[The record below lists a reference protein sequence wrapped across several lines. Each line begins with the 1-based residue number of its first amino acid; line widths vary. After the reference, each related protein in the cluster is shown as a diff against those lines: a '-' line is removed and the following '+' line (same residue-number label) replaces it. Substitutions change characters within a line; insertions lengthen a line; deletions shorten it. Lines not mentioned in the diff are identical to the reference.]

1 MPAVELED
9 CRVPE
14 DPAFPTPAGGYMVSF
29 VALYEQGFSMA
40 PHRFLYLLLRY
51 YGLKLHHLTPSG
63 VLHIVAFVTL
73 CEAYL
78 GIDPEIDL
86 WMYFFRIQHPQ
97 DLEVELTIFGGMVIH
112 VKAGH
117 RVDHY
122 LEIPMPR
129 SMKEWQK
136 KWFYLKNNTSTLLPV
151 FIGGRPVPLS
161 SWGGG
166 VARKDLG
173 KLQTLHEN
181 IQQLWS
187 DKLTRVH
194 LLRTLFSHRIQPLWR
209 QRTTMWTYP
218 GPSCPTAPPLRN

>member
-1 MPAVELED
+1 
-9 CRVPE
+9 
-14 DPAFPTPAGGYMVSF
+14 
-29 VALYEQGFSMA
+29 
-40 PHRFLYLLLRY
+40 
-51 YGLKLHHLTPSG
+51 
-63 VLHIVAFVTL
+63 
-73 CEAYL
+73 
-78 GIDPEIDL
+78 
-86 WMYFFRIQHPQ
+86 
-97 DLEVELTIFGGMVIH
+97 
-112 VKAGH
+112 
-117 RVDHY
+117 
-122 LEIPMPR
+122 MPR

-187 DKLTRVH
+187 DKLTGVH
-194 LLRTLFSHRIQPLWR
+194 LLRTLFSHRIQPLRR

-218 GPSCPTAPPLRN
+218 GPSCPSAPPLRN